1 MRSLILVSSILTV
14 ALVSAAQS
22 AQARS
27 DTPRETSTSGI
38 SKQMPE
44 QYRYHPCPADVV
56 FANGQH
62 ACLG

>member
-27 DTPRETSTSGI
+27 DTPAASGI
-38 SKQMPE
+38 SKQTPE
-44 QYRYHPCPADVV
+44 QYRYRPCPADVV